1 MMFMT
6 LVLPGVVQLSSPV
19 LTKHNLPADPFGLIK
34 VRPAGGRAAETRR
47 ALLRLSTRPLTARAP
62 RTPRARGSPQAFQ
75 GMKPLLDD
83 PEVAAAAAKLKEAF
97 MTPEVYEILGGLQ
110 AMSGAM

>member
-1 MMFMT
+1 
-6 LVLPGVVQLSSPV
+6 
-19 LTKHNLPADPFGLIK
+19 
-34 VRPAGGRAAETRR
+34 
-47 ALLRLSTRPLTARAP
+47 
-62 RTPRARGSPQAFQ
+62 
-75 GMKPLLDD
+75 MKPLLDD